1 MSNTNYVYGNK
12 GQMIGYVREDSSRV
26 MAYGQGGKYLGSY
39 WKSSNQTQTN
49 VGQRVC
55 FGNGAQ
61 SLVIN
66 SQGNQ
71 GK

>member
-1 MSNTNYVYGNK
+1 MSNINYVFGDK
-12 GQMIGYVREDSSRV
+12 GQRIGYVQEDSSRV

-39 WKSSNQTQTN
+39 WKSGNQTMTDK
-49 VGQRVC
+49 GQRVC

-66 SQGNQ
+66 SQG
-71 GK
+71 K